1 MDEKI
6 IWLLVLTILI
16 LTKGAIIPLIQ
27 KLRNKGNNP
36 INLDRLYQEFK
47 DFKEN
52 QKEWNGKVEK
62 RLFELEKRRK

>member
-16 LTKGAIIPLIQ
+16 LVKGAVVPLI
-27 KLRNKGNNP
+27 KWLRNKGNNP

-47 DFKEN
+47 DFKET
-52 QKEWNGKVEK
+52 QKEWNEK
-62 RLFELEKRRK
+62 TEGRIDNLEKRRK

>member
-16 LTKGAIIPLIQ
+16 LVKGAVVPLIRR
-27 KLRNKGNNP
+27 LRNKNNP
-36 INLDRLYQEFK
+36 VNLDRFYQEFK

-52 QKEWNGKVEK
+52 QKEWNDKIDG
-62 RLFELEKRRK
+62 RLLRLEKRRK